1 MFFKMASDYLWE
13 NMYSHL
19 NEFLTGATRNLDDDV
34 DNLEDA
40 VEVPTDLHHLMGG
53 ILNTSFY
60 SITEMHFVQH
70 LSVNGSKKISR
81 VG

>member
-40 VEVPTDLHHLMGG
+40 DEVPPDLHHLMGG
-53 ILNTSFY
+53 ILYTFFNSF
-60 SITEMHFVQH
+60 SIV
-70 LSVNGSKKISR
+70 
-81 VG
+81 